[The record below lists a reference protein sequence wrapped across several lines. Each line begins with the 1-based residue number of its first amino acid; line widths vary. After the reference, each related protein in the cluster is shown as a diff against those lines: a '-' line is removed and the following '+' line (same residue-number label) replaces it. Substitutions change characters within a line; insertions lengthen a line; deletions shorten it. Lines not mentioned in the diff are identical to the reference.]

1 MGITLHLVD
10 TKCSSSINMKFFVLA
25 SLCAAASAEAYYG
38 GYGFGGLRTYSYG
51 PARYGAYRGIYKRE
65 AEADAEA
72 YYGNYGYSGLTG
84 YGAGYGYGARAVAAA
99 PVYGYTGYNTGYAG
113 YGAGYRGLYK
123 READAEAYYGNYG
136 NYGYS
141 GLTGYGAGYG
151 YGARAIAAT
160 PVYGYTGYSTGA
172 YGYGY

>member
-38 GYGFGGLRTYSYG
+38 GYGYGGLRTYGYG

-84 YGAGYGYGARAVAAA
+84 YGAGYGYGARTIAAA
-99 PVYGYTGYNTGYAG
+99 PVYGYLVMVLDTVVFTSV
-113 YGAGYRGLYK
+113 RLML
-123 READAEAYYGNYG
+123 R
-136 NYGYS
+136 
-141 GLTGYGAGYG
+141 LTTA
-151 YGARAIAAT
+151 
-160 PVYGYTGYSTGA
+160 STA
-172 YGYGY
+172 SLA

>member
-38 GYGFGGLRTYSYG
+38 GYGYGGLRTYGYG

-65 AEADAEA
+65 ADAEA
-72 YYGNYGYSGLTG
+72 YYGNYGYSGLTGYGAGYGYGARAIAAAPVYGYTGYNTGYAGYGAGYRGLYKREADAEAYYGYSGLTG

-113 YGAGYRGLYK
+113 YG
-123 READAEAYYGNYG
+123 
-136 NYGYS
+136 
-141 GLTGYGAGYG
+141 
-151 YGARAIAAT
+151 
-160 PVYGYTGYSTGA
+160 
-172 YGYGY
+172 